1 MNKKIRVL
9 IVDDSAVVRQTLQ
22 NILNSDPDI
31 EVMGTASDP
40 FFAAKKISVEIPDV
54 ITLDVE
60 MPRMDGLTFLKRI
73 MSQHPIPVVIISSL
87 TAKGTETAMKALE
100 FGAVEVI
107 AKSQMDTKNFIEE
120 SKIYLCDAVKAAAM
134 SKIKRRVTPYSS
146 QSTQSTQSAQSHELT
161 VQPKYSA
168 DAILSKST
176 RNETSMIRTTELV
189 VAVGASTG
197 GTEAL
202 RVFLE
207 AMPPDSPGIVI
218 VQHMPENFT
227 KSFANRLN
235 ELCGISVKEAENGD
249 SVIRGRALIAPGN
262 HHLLI
267 KRSGAK
273 YYVEIKEGP
282 LVNRHRPSVDVLFR
296 STARF
301 AGRNAI
307 GIIMTGMGDDGARGL
322 LEMKEV
328 GAHTIAQDEKSCVVF
343 GMPNEAIKL
352 NAHDKILALE
362 HIASHVIKIALTK
375 SNS

>member
-1 MNKKIRVL
+1 MTTKKIKVL

-22 NILNSDPDI
+22 SILNTDSEI

-40 FFAAKKISVEIPDV
+40 FFAAKKIQQEIPDV

-60 MPRMDGLTFLKRI
+60 MPRMDGLTFLKKI

-100 FGAVEVI
+100 YGAVEVI
-107 AKSQMDTKNFIEE
+107 AKPQMDTKRFIEE
-120 SKIYLCDAVKAAAM
+120 SKIRLCDAVKAAAQA
-134 SKIKRRVTPYSS
+134 KIKRKAIQQQEFV
-146 QSTQSTQSAQSHELT
+146 

-168 DAILSKST
+168 DAILPKMAPSDA
-176 RNETSMIRTTELV
+176 SMLKTTELV

-197 GTEAL
+197 GTDAL
-202 RVFLE
+202 RIFLE
-207 AMPPDSPGIVI
+207 AMPLDSPGIII

-235 ELCGISVKEAENGD
+235 ELCAITVKEAENGD

-262 HHLLI
+262 HHMLL
-267 KRSGAK
+267 KRSGAR
-273 YYVEIKEGP
+273 YYVEIKDGP

-296 STARF
+296 STARY
-301 AGRNAI
+301 AGKNAI

-322 LEMKEV
+322 LEMKEA
-328 GAHTIAQDEKSCVVF
+328 GARNIAQDEKSCVVF

-352 NAHDKILALE
+352 NAVEKILPLDQ
-362 HIASHVIKIALTK
+362 IAGITTNWAK
-375 SNS
+375 SFSVT